1 MHNSVI
7 IRCCVRLKIFNLHP
21 FYLNNVSSH
30 FPLSLISERNKSF
43 ISIKILDTH
52 DTQDYLVVW
61 VQKHRL
67 RQIQLD
73 WGFISRS
80 ESDFYEYFKTF
91 LKPMV

>member
-1 MHNSVI
+1 MDVWKAEPNS
-7 IRCCVRLKIFNLHP
+7 
-21 FYLNNVSSH
+21 
-30 FPLSLISERNKSF
+30 ISERNKSF

-73 WGFISRS
+73 WGFI
-80 ESDFYEYFKTF
+80 
-91 LKPMV
+91 MVVCLSGYITNSVLDN